1 MFQPLDQIPPPTV
14 PTTIQNKVK
23 PMAISHLPPPWG
35 LHSIPNVYFEQTSH
49 SNVWACLLIASQ
61 RRPKHTFN
69 QLFPWQGLC
78 SCYQALHQ
86 LMISLIRVSITTGSQ
101 NKESVT
107 VLMIISTDHTI
118 MSIIIKKK
126 KSCSLRFCR
135 YSVGRCEQECCH
147 VMWHSLSRSVRLLYS
162 GLILDST
169 HWMTM
174 KTRIQHF
181 MFFFFYKYHREHPC
195 LLSIKQSQSAVQ

>member
-23 PMAISHLPPPWG
+23 PMAISYLPPPWG

-101 NKESVT
+101 NTESVT

-118 MSIIIKKK
+118 KSAIKKK
-126 KSCSLRFCR
+126 KIMQSEILHIFCWPLRAR
-135 YSVGRCEQECCH
+135 V
-147 VMWHSLSRSVRLLYS
+147 L
-162 GLILDST
+162 
-169 HWMTM
+169 
-174 KTRIQHF
+174 
-181 MFFFFYKYHREHPC
+181 PC
-195 LLSIKQSQSAVQ
+195 DVAQFVQVCAFVV